1 MSRYPTF
8 IPIFGGAVL
17 CAGAAQA
24 SPPIDYACYAEDYV
38 ATVSVSTEGGG
49 AYLRHPTGAFEL
61 PDTGASPAFN
71 YDNGTYRFSGFQP
84 EATLFDGDN
93 VAARCW
99 QTADSQKTLALYG
112 ADTNGQWSDYIK
124 QTGKASGNIRAMP
137 SSNSERVASFADR
150 TDVAIIKN
158 TDEFMDGFFWY
169 HIQFGGDKRGYI
181 WGALLCY
188 DGDEVE
194 LSSTLRQCN

>member
-8 IPIFGGAVL
+8 TPIFG
-17 CAGAAQA
+17 AAMLWVSAAHA
-24 SPPIDYACYAEDYV
+24 SPPIDYVCYAQDYV

-49 AYLRHPTGAFEL
+49 AYLRHPTGEFEL

-71 YDNGTYRFSGFQP
+71 YDNGAFRFSGFQP
-84 EATLFDGDN
+84 EATLFDGDK
-93 VAARCW
+93 VSARCW

-112 ADTNGQWSDYIK
+112 AQTNGQWSDYAK

-137 SSNSERVASFADR
+137 SASSEKIASFANR
-150 TDVAIIKN
+150 TNVAILKN

-169 HIQFGGDKRGYI
+169 QVQLDDNRRGYI

-188 DGDEVE
+188 DGNEVE
-194 LSSTLRQCN
+194 LSATLRQCD